1 MTKHGINATF
11 YSILTRTQGSCT
23 TPGSSRMTGTTGRL
37 PRYRANGPVSNRATT
52 FLGKPPAEKPGTDG
66 SHRSPLNYGMSLE
79 TNGITATAY
88 YTNQKTMLQGS
99 KQNTSNYKS
108 DERRK
113 QVHKQT
119 LPDQDRGQFI
129 GTLE

>member
-1 MTKHGINATF
+1 
-11 YSILTRTQGSCT
+11 
-23 TPGSSRMTGTTGRL
+23 MTGTTGRL

-119 LPDQDRGQFI
+119 LPDQDTHNF
-129 GTLE
+129 